1 MSASD
6 APLSIGTVSL
16 TVHDLDVTSRFYEQ
30 AIGLQPVS
38 SEAGLRRLGTGDTV
52 LLELR
57 HDPQARQRS
66 QREAGLFHTAFLLPG
81 RADLGRWLKHAVE
94 ARLPLQGA
102 SDHLVSEAIYLADPE
117 GNGIEVYADR
127 PRSAWTID
135 GGTVTMSTE
144 RLDVQDVIAEAGT
157 TRWQGYPAGGI
168 IGHVHLQ
175 VGATEPADAFFGG
188 ALGFDLT
195 ARYPGASFFA
205 TGGYHH
211 HLAAN
216 IWNSRGAGQRD
227 FPSTGLTEVEMIAAD
242 EEILAAVRNRVQA
255 AGVATREKAG
265 GFALHDPWG
274 TSFSIVTRKG

>member
-1 MSASD
+1 MSASE
-6 APLSIGTVSL
+6 APLSIGAVSL
-16 TVHDLDVTSRFYEQ
+16 TVHDLDATSRFYEQ
-30 AIGLQPVS
+30 AIGLQPIS
-38 SEAGLRRLGTGDTV
+38 SEPGLRRLGTGETV
-52 LLELR
+52 LLDLR
-57 HDPQARQRS
+57 HDPKARRRS
-66 QREAGLFHTAFLLPG
+66 PREAGLFHTAFLLPD

-102 SDHLVSEAIYLADPE
+102 SDHLVSEAIYLSDPE

-127 PRSAWTID
+127 PRSAWTVD
-135 GGTVTMSTE
+135 GSTVTMATE
-144 RLDVQDVIAEAGT
+144 RLDVQDVIAAAGT

-175 VGATEPADAFFGG
+175 VGDTGAADAFFGG
-188 ALGFDLT
+188 VLGFDLT

-216 IWNSRGAGQRD
+216 IWNSRGAGERD
-227 FPSTGLTEVEMIAAD
+227 FPSTGLAEVAMIAAD
-242 EEILAAVRNRVQA
+242 DEILAALQNRVQA
-255 AGVATREKAG
+255 AGVATTPKQG

-274 TSFSIVTRKG
+274 TTFSLVAGKG